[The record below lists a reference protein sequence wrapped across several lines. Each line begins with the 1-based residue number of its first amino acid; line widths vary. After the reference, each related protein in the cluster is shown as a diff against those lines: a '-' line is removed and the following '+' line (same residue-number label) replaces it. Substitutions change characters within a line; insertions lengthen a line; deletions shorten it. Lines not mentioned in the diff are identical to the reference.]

1 MYSPITLDALRTL
14 DAISRHNSFAGAAEE
29 LFRVPSAISYTIKKL
44 ESDLGLELFD
54 RSQRKAIL
62 TPTGRLI
69 LEHGRKILLATEELT
84 TLARQAALGW
94 EISLTVGIDT
104 LFDADPLYALIA
116 EFQALHPGTSV
127 EVIEE
132 VLGGGWDAVN
142 AGRCDLFIGAE
153 GQPPGPGYESH
164 PLGEVEFVMAVAA
177 SHPLAQVSGSITAED
192 IHAYPTVVIA
202 DSSRNLPVRSVGLLD
217 GRAQITV
224 PNLQKKLEVQLR
236 GLGVG
241 YLPLFRIKQHL
252 AAGELKILQYEQARE
267 KHRFSLAWRRQS
279 LGQGMQWFLTRLIE
293 QSADLIG

>member
-14 DAISRHNSFAGAAEE
+14 DAISRHETFAGAAEE

-54 RSQRKAIL
+54 RTHRRAVL
-62 TPTGRLI
+62 TPAGQLV

-84 TLARQAALGW
+84 TMARQAALGW
-94 EISLTVGIDT
+94 EINITLGIDT
-104 LFDADPLYALIA
+104 LFEADPLYELIA
-116 EFQALHPGTSV
+116 EFQIMHPSTSV
-127 EVIEE
+127 EVVEE

-153 GQPPGPGYESH
+153 GQPPGPGYEAH
-164 PLGEVEFVMAVAA
+164 PMGSVEFVMAVAA
-177 SHPLAQVSGSITAED
+177 NHPLAQIAGPVSAED

-224 PNLQKKLEVQLR
+224 PNLQKKLEVQLK
-236 GLGVG
+236 GMGVG
-241 YLPLFRIKQHL
+241 YLPLFRIKNHL

-267 KHRFSLAWRRQS
+267 KHSFSLAWRKQTM
-279 LGQGMQWFLTRLIE
+279 GQGLQWFLTKLIE
-293 QSADLIG
+293 HSARFIV